1 MGYEIRYGATMVRT
15 PLVDKKPK
23 ALTIVIGLLT
33 VIIIFVFLGN
43 AVDLRQYILP
53 GNPEVTGAALNTLAS
68 DIKEGESLGSAITAF
83 CREIIEHA
91 NIPQ

>member
-15 PLVDKKPK
+15 PLVNNKRK
-23 ALTIVIGLLT
+23 ALTVTIGLLAV
-33 VIIIFVFLGN
+33 VIIFFILGN
-43 AVDLRQYILP
+43 AVDLRQYVLP
-53 GNPEVTGAALNTLAS
+53 GNPEITGNALNALAS

-91 NIPQ
+91 NISQ